1 LLRHKIVKGYRPT
14 GNSPAYTDASPATAL
29 SHGPALK
36 TPPRRRSFLAGF
48 TLVELLVVIAIIGV
62 LVAMLLPAVQAA
74 REAARRGTC
83 QNHLRQFAIAM
94 QTHHEQF
101 GRFPTGGW
109 SYLWTGDADRG
120 TDRDQPSGWLYN
132 VLPYVE
138 ESAVHDLGKGLTGD
152 AKRQAAAQMAQTVVG
167 VAYCPSRRAAAL
179 YPFTSS
185 KPLVNAEPS
194 PFVMKTDYAASAGD
208 IVTNND
214 GPTTLDGVETHDWKN
229 ASDATGLLFARSEI
243 RIPQITDGTS
253 KTYAVGEKRVQF
265 GSFEKTIEQGGPFDW
280 GDDGLA
286 LVGHG
291 TDVARFADA
300 TSPLG
305 PDSATAFT
313 RSFGSAHPTGCGF
326 AMADGSVQWIAYD
339 IDPELHRRNANRA
352 DESTTTE

>member
-1 LLRHKIVKGYRPT
+1 
-14 GNSPAYTDASPATAL
+14 
-29 SHGPALK
+29 LK
-36 TPPRRRSFLAGF
+36 TPHRRRPLVAGF

-62 LVAMLLPAVQAA
+62 LVTLLLPAVQSA
-74 REAARRGTC
+74 REAARRNTC
-83 QNHLRQFAIAM
+83 LGHLNGFGHAM
-94 QTHHEQF
+94 QYHHEQF

-120 TDRDQPSGWLYN
+120 SDRNQPGGWLYN
-132 VLPYVE
+132 ALPYIE
-138 ESAVHDLGKGLTGD
+138 DSTIHDMGKGLTGA

-167 VAYCPSRRAAAL
+167 IAYCPSRRAAAL

-185 KPLVNAEPS
+185 KPIVNAEPS
-194 PFVMKTDYAASAGD
+194 AFVMKTDYAASAGD

-214 GPTTLDGVETHDWKN
+214 GPTTLDGVDTHDWKN
-229 ASDATGLLFARSEI
+229 AFDATGLFFARSEI

-265 GSFEKTIEQGGPFDW
+265 GAFDKTVESGGPYDW

-291 TDVARFADA
+291 TDVARFAD
-300 TSPLG
+300 TNSPLG
-305 PDSATAFT
+305 PDSTAAFT
-313 RSFGSAHPTGCGF
+313 KSFGSAHPSGCGF

-352 DESTTTE
+352 DESTTE